1 MHRTSIFGA
10 VCGYKYF
17 LKLPAVR
24 LTASP
29 SKAALGS
36 RISSGCTEIG
46 EARYVTGIDISD
58 KLPPEGL
65 ETGANG
71 RILCRDAARVG
82 ELVHLF
88 GDMHG

>member
-1 MHRTSIFGA
+1 MIWFLCHH
-10 VCGYKYF
+10 KYF

-46 EARYVTGIDISD
+46 KARYVTHGSTASGIR
-58 KLPPEGL
+58 L
-65 ETGANG
+65 AF
-71 RILCRDAARVG
+71 ARW
-82 ELVHLF
+82 
-88 GDMHG
+88 